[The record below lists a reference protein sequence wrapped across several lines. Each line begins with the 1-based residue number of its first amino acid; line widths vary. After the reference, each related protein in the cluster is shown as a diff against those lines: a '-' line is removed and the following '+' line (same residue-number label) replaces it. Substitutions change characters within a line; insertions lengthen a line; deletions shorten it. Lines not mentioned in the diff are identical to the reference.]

1 MSKNKKEYFNYNT
14 SELIDLMS
22 NLQIKETK
30 LNKIYY
36 TKELGKVSKD
46 INLILSKKKIRINA
60 KIIRKIIFIGISNLL
75 VWEYKDMMLNNKKQY
90 SRILKKALEINSVR
104 NSITNSLM
112 LDLKENEVIKKR
124 NVDFTKKDLNWVKYL
139 KKKINE

>member
-75 VWEYKDMMLNNKKQY
+75 VWEYKDMMLNNKKHY

>member
-1 MSKNKKEYFNYNT
+1 
-14 SELIDLMS
+14 
-22 NLQIKETK
+22 
-30 LNKIYY
+30 
-36 TKELGKVSKD
+36 
-46 INLILSKKKIRINA
+46 
-60 KIIRKIIFIGISNLL
+60 
-75 VWEYKDMMLNNKKQY
+75 MMLNNKKHY

>member
-1 MSKNKKEYFNYNT
+1 MSKNKKEYFNYNV

-30 LNKIYY
+30 LKKIYY
-36 TKELGKVSKD
+36 TKELTKISKD
-46 INLILSKKKIRINA
+46 IDLILNKKKIKISA

-75 VWEYKDMMLNNKKQY
+75 VWEYKDMMLNDKKHYNK
-90 SRILKKALEINSVR
+90 ILKKALEINTIR

-112 LDLKENEVIKKR
+112 LDFKENEIIKKR
-124 NVDFTKKDLNWVKYL
+124 VVDFTKKELNWVKYL
-139 KKKINE
+139 KKKIND

>member
-1 MSKNKKEYFNYNT
+1 
-14 SELIDLMS
+14 
-22 NLQIKETK
+22 
-30 LNKIYY
+30 
-36 TKELGKVSKD
+36 
-46 INLILSKKKIRINA
+46 
-60 KIIRKIIFIGISNLL
+60 
-75 VWEYKDMMLNNKKQY
+75 MLNNKKQY

-112 LDLKENEVIKKR
+112 LDFKENEVIKKR